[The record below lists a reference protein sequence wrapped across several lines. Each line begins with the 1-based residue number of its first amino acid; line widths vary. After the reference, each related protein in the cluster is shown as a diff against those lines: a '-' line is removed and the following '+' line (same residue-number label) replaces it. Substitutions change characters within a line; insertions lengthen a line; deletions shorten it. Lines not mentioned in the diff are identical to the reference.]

1 MLFLFFIFKMRT
13 NIITLTSVL
22 DQRHGSVVLYY
33 KNVIEKHFT
42 KTVLTQKLLLLKQLQ
57 TSVVERKT
65 VDNLSVS
72 GANRIRCEYK

>member
-22 DQRHGSVVLYY
+22 DQRHGSAVLYY
-33 KNVIEKHFT
+33 KIFIEKHFR

-57 TSVVERKT
+57 TSVVESKT
-65 VDNLSVS
+65 VDNLS

>member
-22 DQRHGSVVLYY
+22 DQRHG
-33 KNVIEKHFT
+33 NVIEKHFT

-57 TSVVERKT
+57 TSVVESKT
-65 VDNLSVS
+65 VDNLS
-72 GANRIRCEYK
+72 GMNRIRCEYK